1 MSYYQLHVKENP
13 SLDKAVFVSTGGNPT
28 VGQMQRMLAVTPS
41 ATHHICFD
49 NDLAGRQFSEN
60 LKGEIH
66 RIALSSATVTPER
79 KPYLDSIPL
88 SQDFAKGNIE
98 KLPKPLQEKYVKYEA
113 AWEETMSMRQSH
125 LCYDGDI
132 KEQENLT
139 KKLYREY
146 RESVRDFL
154 GIVPQKV
161 TSYIRETPQRGKDWN
176 EQVLREQEESL
187 KAAEEVE
194 ETRSVASGID
204 LDADGDI
211 EVNESEEKKRVH
223 FNKR

>member
-1 MSYYQLHVKENP
+1 M
-13 SLDKAVFVSTGGNPT
+13 
-28 VGQMQRMLAVTPS
+28 
-41 ATHHICFD
+41 
-49 NDLAGRQFSEN
+49 
-60 LKGEIH
+60 
-66 RIALSSATVTPER
+66 
-79 KPYLDSIPL
+79 
-88 SQDFAKGNIE
+88 
-98 KLPKPLQEKYVKYEA
+98 PKPLLEKYAKYEA
-113 AWEETMSMRQSH
+113 ALEETMSMRQSH

-154 GIVPQKV
+154 GIDPQKV
-161 TSYIRETPQRGKDWN
+161 TSYIRETPQWGKDWN